1 MYNGTNEMR
10 ISRRGKMTSDTAV
23 TGENLCEFH
32 GADAH
37 PSRPQRKAIPV
48 GQLLIGGRWV
58 DGASG
63 ETMDVTDPT
72 TEALI
77 THVQKANASDAQAAI
92 DAAYTAFEDGPWGR
106 MGHEDR
112 AKILFRMAD
121 LMDERSDDFAIR
133 EAMDMGMPYTDFRS
147 IIMPHCS
154 GLFRFFAGQAM
165 AHMDGSYRTSYD
177 PNIRILTRREPLGVV
192 GAITPWNFPLALT
205 CSKIAPGLAAGNCMI
220 HKPASDTPLTAL
232 ALAQVALDAGVPEG
246 VYNLITGPGGVI
258 GDTLVRSKKVD
269 KIAFTGS
276 TSVGIGLIRNGA
288 DTIKHQTMELGGKS
302 PNIIFADANMEAALQ
317 AAFWGIFWN
326 KGEVCVAGSRVLV
339 ERAIYDE
346 FVEKFSAMA
355 KAAVLGDPLDPK
367 TQLGPIATK
376 AEYDKILTYIQAGK
390 DSTARLTAGGGAP
403 KIDGKGLFIEATV
416 FADATN
422 DLKISREEIFG
433 PVVPII
439 PFENEVDAIRIANDT
454 DYGLASGIQTSDLGK
469 ALRLADQIKA
479 GTVWLNT
486 WHKYHPNA
494 PFGGYKMSGYGREQG
509 AEALESYTQY
519 KTVWANLG

>member
-1 MYNGTNEMR
+1 MNHET
-10 ISRRGKMTSDTAV
+10 KPA
-23 TGENLCEFH
+23 
-32 GADAH
+32 
-37 PSRPQRKAIPV
+37 RKAIAR
-48 GQLLIGGRWV
+48 GQLLIGGQWR
-58 DGASG
+58 DGVSG

-72 TEALI
+72 TEATI
-77 THVQKANASDAQAAI
+77 TSVQKAHAEDAEAAI
-92 DAAYTAFEDGPWGR
+92 DAAYRAFEDGPWGR

-121 LMDERSDDFAIR
+121 LMDERAEDFAIR
-133 EAMDMGMPYTDFRS
+133 EAMDMGMPYSDFRA

-165 AHMDGSYRTSYD
+165 AHMDGGYRTSYD

-205 CSKIAPGLAAGNCMI
+205 CSKVAPGLAAGNCI
-220 HKPASDTPLTAL
+220 VHKPASDTPLTAL

-258 GDTLVRSKKVD
+258 GDTLVRSKRVD

-276 TSVGIGLIRNGA
+276 TAVGMGLIRNGA
-288 DTIKHQTMELGGKS
+288 ETIKHQTMELGGKS
-302 PNIIFADANMEAALQ
+302 PNIVFADANMEAALQ

-326 KGEVCVAGSRVLV
+326 KGEVCVAGSRILV
-339 ERAIYDE
+339 ERGIYDE

-355 KAAVLGDPLDPK
+355 KAAVLGDPLDPA
-367 TQLGPIATK
+367 TQLGPIATR
-376 AEYDKILTYIQAGK
+376 AEYDKILKYIAIGK
-390 DSTARLTAGGGAP
+390 QTARLTSGGGAP
-403 KIDGKGLFIEATV
+403 KIDGKGLFIEPTV

-422 DLKISREEIFG
+422 ELQIAQEEIFG

-439 PFENEVDAIRIANDT
+439 PFEGEDEAIRLANAT

-469 ALRLADQIKA
+469 ALRLADRIKA

-494 PFGGYKMSGYGREQG
+494 PFGGYKASGYGREQG
-509 AEALESYTQY
+509 AEALENYTQY
-519 KTVWANLG
+519 KTIWANLGETA

>member
-1 MYNGTNEMR
+1 MSYDETQH
-10 ISRRGKMTSDTAV
+10 DTR
-23 TGENLCEFH
+23 N
-32 GADAH
+32 DAH
-37 PSRPQRKAIPV
+37 EQVSRLHGTEPQPQRPTRKTIAA
-48 GQLLIGGRWV
+48 GQLLINGKWV
-58 DGASG
+58 DAQAE

-72 TEALI
+72 TEASI
-77 THVQKANASDAQAAI
+77 THVQKGSAADTQKAI
-92 DAAYTAFEDGPWGR
+92 DAAYSAFEEGPWGR
-106 MGHEDR
+106 MGHEER
-112 AKILFRMAD
+112 AKVLFRMAD
-121 LMDERSDDFAIR
+121 LMDERADDFAIR
-133 EAMDMGMPYTDFRS
+133 EAMDMGMPYSDFRA

-154 GLFRFFAGQAM
+154 GLFRFFGGQAM
-165 AHMDGSYRTSYD
+165 AHMDGGYRTSYE

-205 CSKIAPGLAAGNCMI
+205 CSKIAPGLAAGNVLI

-232 ALAQVALDAGVPEG
+232 ALAQVALDAGVPDG
-246 VYNLITGPGGVI
+246 VYNLITGPGGAV
-258 GDTLVRSKKVD
+258 GDALVKSPKVD

-276 TSVGIGLIRNGA
+276 TSVGMNLIRNGA

-326 KGEVCVAGSRVLV
+326 KGEVCVAGSRILV

-346 FVEKFSAMA
+346 FVEKFTAMA

-367 TQLGPIATK
+367 TQLGPIATR
-376 AEYDKILTYIQAGK
+376 AEYDKILGYIEDGK
-390 DSTARLTAGGGAP
+390 QSSARLTTGGGTP
-403 KIDGKGLFIEATV
+403 KIGGKGLFIEATV

-422 DLKISREEIFG
+422 DLRISREEIFG

-439 PFENEVDAIRIANDT
+439 PFEDEDDAIRIANDT
-454 DYGLASGIQTSDLGK
+454 TYGLASGIQTSDLGR
-469 ALRLADQIKA
+469 ALRLADRIKA

-509 AEALESYTQY
+509 AEALENYTQY